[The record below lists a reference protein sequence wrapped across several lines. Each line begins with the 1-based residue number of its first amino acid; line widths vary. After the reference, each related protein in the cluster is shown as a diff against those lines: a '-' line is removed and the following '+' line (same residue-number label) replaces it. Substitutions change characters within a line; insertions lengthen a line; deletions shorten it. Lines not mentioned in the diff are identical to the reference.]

1 MSADE
6 EIFYDDFYNNSSLSI
21 TFESSVTKRD
31 GNDES
36 DANSVTQIF
45 GTNAVDIGRK
55 GRDADDA
62 ETAELERDAD
72 DEEEVEIVGCVQ
84 ASMTENF
91 FNASLTETQN
101 KLECLSLDNIFR
113 LF

>member
-6 EIFYDDFYNNSSLSI
+6 EIFYDDFYNNSSLSV

-36 DANSVTQIF
+36 DANSVTQIY

-62 ETAELERDAD
+62 ETAELECD
-72 DEEEVEIVGCVQ
+72 DDEEVEIVGCVQ
-84 ASMTENF
+84 ASMIENF
-91 FNASLTETQN
+91 LM
-101 KLECLSLDNIFR
+101 R
-113 LF
+113 H